1 MKNGNEIKATEQ
13 KDNRKS
19 RKKTI
24 TALSV
29 ATAVLGITTI
39 GLAVGYGATQNE
51 ANHYKTELE
60 NVYND
65 NFYNLLDSVNNLE
78 NKVSKTLSATS
89 SNYQRKTLLEAS
101 KNASE
106 AEISVSGLPLSQG
119 DIEDT
124 AKMIN
129 QVSGYTSTLAEKI
142 AQGESLSQDEIE
154 TLERVHASIVQLKNQ
169 LNEFERKLAKGY
181 SIVDS
186 SMNVNSNGNEFSSTL
201 SSLKAVDIEYP
212 SMIYDGPFS
221 DSVVQTVVKGLK
233 GKTVTKEEALEK
245 VKKSFKTAVYVQYEG
260 QTTGKFE
267 TYNFRAINSDDEELF
282 VQATKM
288 GGHILTISGIG
299 REGDLSI
306 DFEVAKK
313 IAVEFA
319 SLNGVENPEVVWS
332 DTIGN
337 DVYLNVAPT
346 ENGIILYPDLVK
358 VKINLASGTVV
369 GYDATPYFTNHTVRK
384 LSKGS
389 LTKEDAIGKTPKTFE
404 IIQTRWVLSPL
415 DYNREVVCIEVEA
428 DGDDGR
434 YFFYFNGTSGELEDV
449 LKVVETDNGNLLM

>member
-142 AQGESLSQDEIE
+142 AQGES
-154 TLERVHASIVQLKNQ
+154 
-169 LNEFERKLAKGY
+169 
-181 SIVDS
+181 
-186 SMNVNSNGNEFSSTL
+186 
-201 SSLKAVDIEYP
+201 
-212 SMIYDGPFS
+212 
-221 DSVVQTVVKGLK
+221 
-233 GKTVTKEEALEK
+233 
-245 VKKSFKTAVYVQYEG
+245 
-260 QTTGKFE
+260 
-267 TYNFRAINSDDEELF
+267 
-282 VQATKM
+282 
-288 GGHILTISGIG
+288 
-299 REGDLSI
+299 
-306 DFEVAKK
+306 
-313 IAVEFA
+313 
-319 SLNGVENPEVVWS
+319 
-332 DTIGN
+332 
-337 DVYLNVAPT
+337 
-346 ENGIILYPDLVK
+346 
-358 VKINLASGTVV
+358 
-369 GYDATPYFTNHTVRK
+369 
-384 LSKGS
+384 
-389 LTKEDAIGKTPKTFE
+389 
-404 IIQTRWVLSPL
+404 
-415 DYNREVVCIEVEA
+415 
-428 DGDDGR
+428 
-434 YFFYFNGTSGELEDV
+434 
-449 LKVVETDNGNLLM
+449 